1 MIYRA
6 LTWLFCLLFLVNP
19 VLSFGEEENAQKMTE
34 SWARLFSSYKNISV
48 KTSGYSDDG
57 SDFSAEQLNTDK
69 LDRINLNCEFDYY
82 NQCYKY
88 IINRSGNCKKI
99 ISREEASFNGTVYK
113 LLTENNLF
121 IRRGLPSTETFP
133 SWVNPIL
140 TPFLFLIGPKGI
152 DDYQTL
158 PISSLADPKKIA
170 YYLKSL
176 PIPVY
181 RTRPDRMVEAI
192 FKFSDEFPSNYIDD
206 KVSKMIVIIDKEA
219 GWFPSGFKLI
229 GKDENVL
236 LEVLVKKTDIHNG
249 FVYASNIETK
259 SYNSLG
265 KLRFSF
271 LMTTDAIASTT
282 AEDAKQIC
290 DINVSK
296 AEFLTDEDLHA
307 TVKLKN
313 F

>member
-1 MIYRA
+1 
-6 LTWLFCLLFLVNP
+6 
-19 VLSFGEEENAQKMTE
+19 
-34 SWARLFSSYKNISV
+34 
-48 KTSGYSDDG
+48 
-57 SDFSAEQLNTDK
+57 
-69 LDRINLNCEFDYY
+69 
-82 NQCYKY
+82 
-88 IINRSGNCKKI
+88 
-99 ISREEASFNGTVYK
+99 
-113 LLTENNLF
+113 
-121 IRRGLPSTETFP
+121 
-133 SWVNPIL
+133 
-140 TPFLFLIGPKGI
+140 
-152 DDYQTL
+152 
-158 PISSLADPKKIA
+158 
-170 YYLKSL
+170 
-176 PIPVY
+176 
-181 RTRPDRMVEAI
+181 
-192 FKFSDEFPSNYIDD
+192 
-206 KVSKMIVIIDKEA
+206 MIVIIDKEA